1 MSAKSLA
8 AYLVL
13 STAFIFAVF
22 ASPALAQGT
31 LYEGARLITGD
42 GSAIEDSSFFIEG
55 NQFTRIGRKG
65 DVALPDG
72 SARIDLT
79 GKTVMPAL
87 IDTHVH
93 LGYRKG
99 LDFSPSNYT
108 RENVTDTLD
117 RFAYYGVGAILETGT
132 ARGDLGYQIRN
143 EPVGPRPLYMT
154 AGRGL
159 AMPNAGA
166 LGPMRGSG
174 YGVTTDAEAR
184 TDVEELAAK
193 KADMV
198 KIWVDDRAGTVE
210 KLHPN
215 LYRAIIDE
223 AHKRDMRVLA
233 HVAKL
238 EDAKD
243 LLRAGVDGLAH
254 MARVGNVDE
263 ELLALLKERPGVFLQ
278 HVLWGEQLSF
288 YNSKPAWVDEPILRE
303 TLSPDEIRLLGEVF
317 SQRGNPEALAQGEVL
332 VSNIG
337 RLKAAGARLVV
348 GTDTGGVNGG
358 QYFGFGTHIELEML
372 VTKGGLTPMEAI
384 VAGTHDAAQVLQL
397 DRLGTIAAGKEAD
410 FIVLNANP
418 LDDIANTRKIE
429 RVYLRGQEVPRAEL
443 KARWQAGF
451 GTAAK

>member
-8 AYLVL
+8 GYLVL

-42 GSAIEDSSFFIEG
+42 GSAIEDSFFIVEG

-65 DVALPDG
+65 DVALPNG
-72 SARIDLT
+72 LARIDLT
-79 GKTVMPAL
+79 GKTVIPAL

-132 ARGDLGYQIRN
+132 ARGDLAYQMRN
-143 EPVGPRPLYMT
+143 EPVGPRPFYMT

-184 TDVEELAAK
+184 ADVEELAAK

-198 KIWVDDRAGTVE
+198 KIWVDDR
-210 KLHPN
+210 
-215 LYRAIIDE
+215 
-223 AHKRDMRVLA
+223 
-233 HVAKL
+233 
-238 EDAKD
+238 
-243 LLRAGVDGLAH
+243 
-254 MARVGNVDE
+254 
-263 ELLALLKERPGVFLQ
+263 
-278 HVLWGEQLSF
+278 
-288 YNSKPAWVDEPILRE
+288 
-303 TLSPDEIRLLGEVF
+303 
-317 SQRGNPEALAQGEVL
+317 
-332 VSNIG
+332 
-337 RLKAAGARLVV
+337 
-348 GTDTGGVNGG
+348 GGVLSRSCIPTCTARSSMRRTSTTCASSRMSRNW
-358 QYFGFGTHIELEML
+358 
-372 VTKGGLTPMEAI
+372 KTPRISCAPESTAWR
-384 VAGTHDAAQVLQL
+384 TW
-397 DRLGTIAAGKEAD
+397 
-410 FIVLNANP
+410 
-418 LDDIANTRKIE
+418 
-429 RVYLRGQEVPRAEL
+429 RASE
-443 KARWQAGF
+443 
-451 GTAAK
+451 T

>member
-1 MSAKSLA
+1 MSAKSFSM
-8 AYLVL
+8 YLVL
-13 STAFIFAVF
+13 STALIFKIF
-22 ASPALAQGT
+22 ASPALAQAT

-42 GSAIEDSSFFIEG
+42 GSIIEDSSFLVEG
-55 NQFTRIGRKG
+55 NQFTRVGRKG
-65 DVALPDG
+65 DVLLPSG
-72 SARIDLT
+72 STRVDLT
-79 GKTVMPAL
+79 RKTVMPAL

-99 LDFSPSNYT
+99 LDFSQNNYT

-117 RFAYYGVGAILETGT
+117 RFAYYGIGAILETGT
-132 ARGDLGYQIRN
+132 ARGDLAYVLRN
-143 EPVGPRPLYMT
+143 EPGPRPVYLT

-166 LGPMRGSG
+166 LGPMRGSA
-174 YGVTTDAEAR
+174 YGVTTEAEAR
-184 TDVEELAAK
+184 ADVQELAAK

-198 KIWVDDRAGTVE
+198 KIWVDDRGGTVE

-223 AHKRDMRVLA
+223 AHKHDMRVLA
-233 HVAKL
+233 HVVKL
-238 EDAKD
+238 EDVKD

-254 MARVGNVDE
+254 MTRVGDVDE
-263 ELLALLKERPGVFLQ
+263 ELLALLKERPQVFLQ
-278 HVLWGEQLSF
+278 HVMWGEQLSF

-303 TLSPDEIRLLGEVF
+303 TLSPEEIRLLGGIF
-317 SQRGNPEALAQGEVL
+317 SQRGSSDALAQGEASVR
-332 VSNIG
+332 NIG
-337 RLKAAGARLVV
+337 RLRMAGARLVV

-372 VTKGGLTPMEAI
+372 VTKGGLTPMQAI
-384 VAGTHDAAQVLQL
+384 IAGTRDAAQVLRL

-429 RVYLRGQEVPRAEL
+429 RVYLRGQQVPRSEL
-443 KARWQAGF
+443 KTRWQAGLAA
-451 GTAAK
+451 AAK